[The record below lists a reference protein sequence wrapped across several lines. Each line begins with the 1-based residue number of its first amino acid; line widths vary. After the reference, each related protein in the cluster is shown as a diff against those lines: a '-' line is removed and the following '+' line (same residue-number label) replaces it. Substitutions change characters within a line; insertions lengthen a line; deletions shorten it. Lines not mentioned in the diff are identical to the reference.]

1 MAESKEFGHRAD
13 VKTGI
18 RIEIQGAV
26 QGVGFR
32 PFVYRLASEL
42 RLDGWVVNG
51 SRGVEIEVEGPSD
64 RIATFRQ
71 RLENEVPP
79 RALIL
84 EICQDTF
91 EPLGSSGFRILES
104 NRAGAKTAVMLP
116 EVATCPECLAELRSP
131 EDRRFGYPFTNC
143 TNCGPRFTIIE
154 DLPYDRPNTTMR
166 LFRMCPQCQAEYDD
180 PENRRYHAQPN
191 ACPNCGPQLEIL
203 DRSGATK
210 ARELESLDLA
220 VEALN
225 SGKILALKGLG
236 GFHLMVDARSEAAV
250 ARLRHRKMRYEKPL
264 ALMVRDVSQ
273 ATEICV
279 STEAEIEFLSSP
291 EAPIVLLRRRP
302 DAQIADAVAP
312 DNPRLGLMLP
322 YSPLHHLLL
331 HRIDYPVVATSG
343 NLSDEPI
350 CIDNREAVERLSGI
364 ADLFLVHD
372 RPITRHCDDSVVHCV
387 EERPQPIRRA
397 RGLAPMPVMLESSG
411 PEIVA
416 VGGHLKNVVALCKA
430 NKVFL
435 SQHIGDMETVEAREA
450 FEAVLRDFL
459 RMYDAQPVAVAHDLH
474 PDYPT
479 SLWAQDHFASL
490 VDESVAS
497 QARLIGVQHHH
508 AHLASCLVDNQDSD
522 SCLGVIWDGTGYGS
536 DGTIWGGEF
545 LQGNATGFLRRARL
559 RPFSLPGGDAAVR
572 RPSRSALAV
581 LWEIWGAE
589 GLDRLDTVP
598 QRFLAEN
605 EVELIGQMLDQKI
618 NCPTTTS
625 AGRLFDA
632 VAALLDLRQQ
642 VAFEGQAAM
651 MLEFIADES
660 ERVSYPFDLSED
672 SPDGVLE
679 VDWEPTIR
687 RVLEDIESG
696 VSSDLV
702 AARFHNML
710 VDAIEAVATTIG
722 DPKVALSGGCFQNRL
737 LAERTARRLRSRG
750 FDVLT
755 HHQVPCNDG
764 GISLGQIA
772 VAAARLQP
780 ANL

>member
-1 MAESKEFGHRAD
+1 MESRVDNE
-13 VKTGI
+13 TGI

-32 PFVYRLASEL
+32 PFVYRLAREL
-42 RLDGWVVNG
+42 GLNGWVVND
-51 SRGVEIEVEGPSD
+51 SQGVEIEIEGSVERAD
-64 RIATFRQ
+64 TFLT
-71 RLENEVPP
+71 RLQSELPP
-79 RALIL
+79 RARVLDL
-84 EICQDTF
+84 QHHTF
-91 EPLGSSGFRILES
+91 EPHGLRDFRILES

-116 EVATCPECLAELRSP
+116 EVATCSECLAEIETP
-131 EDRRFGYPFTNC
+131 EDRRFCYPFTNC

-166 LFRMCPQCQAEYDD
+166 LFQMCSQCQTEYDD
-180 PENRRYHAQPN
+180 PDNRRYHAQPN
-191 ACPNCGPQLEIL
+191 ACPECGPQLEIL
-203 DRSGATK
+203 DRSGATT
-210 ARELESLDLA
+210 ARDEESLDLA

-225 SGKILALKGLG
+225 RGKILALKGLG
-236 GFHLMVDARSEAAV
+236 GFHLMVDARSETAV
-250 ARLRHRKMRYEKPL
+250 ARLRRRKMRYEKPL
-264 ALMVRDVSQ
+264 ALMVRDVAQ
-273 ATEICV
+273 ATEICAL
-279 STEAEIEFLSSP
+279 TEREIELLSSP

-302 DAQIADAVAP
+302 GAQIADAVAP
-312 DNPRLGLMLP
+312 ENPRLGLMLP

-331 HRIDYPVVATSG
+331 SRIDYPLVATSG
-343 NLSDEPI
+343 NLTDEPI
-350 CIDNREAVERLSGI
+350 CIDNREAIDRLAGI

-372 RPITRHCDDSVVHCV
+372 RPITRHCDDSVVHFV
-387 EERPQPIRRA
+387 EQRAQPIRRA
-397 RGLAPMPVMLESSG
+397 RGLAPMPIVLDNAV

-416 VGGHLKNVVALCKA
+416 VGGHLKNVVALSKA

-459 RMYDAQPVAVAHDLH
+459 RMYEAQPVAVAHDLH

-490 VDESVAS
+490 VSDAASS

-508 AHLASCLVDNQDSD
+508 AHLASCLIDNQVSD
-522 SCLGVIWDGTGYGS
+522 SCLGVIWDGTGYGP

-545 LQGNATGFLRRARL
+545 LQGTAEGFARRARL
-559 RPFSLPGGDAAVR
+559 RPFSLPGGDAAIR

-581 LWEIWGAE
+581 LWEIWGSE
-589 GLDRLDTVP
+589 GLYRGDTVP
-598 QRFLAEN
+598 HRCSGETEL
-605 EVELIGQMLDQKI
+605 ELIGQMLAQQI
-618 NCPTTTS
+618 NCPVTTS

-651 MLEFIADES
+651 MLEFIANEGES
-660 ERVSYPFDLSED
+660 RSYPFDLSAD
-672 SPDGVLE
+672 SSDGVLE
-679 VDWEPTIR
+679 VDWEPAIR
-687 RVLEDIESG
+687 QALDDIG
-696 VSSDLV
+696 NAVSSDLV

-710 VDAIEAVATTIG
+710 VDAIEAVATEIG
-722 DPKVALSGGCFQNRL
+722 DSRVALSGGCFQNRL

-780 ANL
+780 VNQ